1 MFSEEGAV
9 LIGIS
14 CIIYTSTYE
23 PESMPRFV
31 NALVLQSD
39 PPKATY
45 VLYCHGLGLHAC
57 SARGIVLEV
66 PPGLPVFSEGK
77 KGKKAK
83 SALPRPPLTQC
94 GIVRV

>member
-1 MFSEEGAV
+1 
-9 LIGIS
+9 
-14 CIIYTSTYE
+14 
-23 PESMPRFV
+23 MPRFV

-77 KGKKAK
+77 KC
-83 SALPRPPLTQC
+83 PPSSSVDPVWYCQGLM
-94 GIVRV
+94 